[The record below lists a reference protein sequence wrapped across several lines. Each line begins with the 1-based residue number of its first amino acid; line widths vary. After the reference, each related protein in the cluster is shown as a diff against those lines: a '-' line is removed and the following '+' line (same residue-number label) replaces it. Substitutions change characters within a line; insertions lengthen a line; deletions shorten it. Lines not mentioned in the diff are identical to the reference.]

1 MDELRED
8 APSGARVVK
17 DAELAALAYLSFPR
31 QQCLKIRTNNV
42 MQRMNGKLKRRGRIV
57 QVFPSTGSVMRL
69 LAGIIG
75 KLNAEWECGRLFMS
89 KESLEPVFSLKRA
102 KMRIGKLE
110 EGEEAHSEA
119 RVIMKLAIDK
129 YERAA

>member
-1 MDELRED
+1 M
-8 APSGARVVK
+8 VK

-31 QQCLKIRTNNV
+31 QQRLKIRTNNV
-42 MQRMNGKLKRRGRIV
+42 MQCMSGELKRRARIV

-75 KLNAEWECGRLFMS
+75 KLNAEWECRRLFMS

-110 EGEEAHSEA
+110 AGEEAHSDA
-119 RVIMKLAIDK
+119 RVIMKLTIDK

>member
-1 MDELRED
+1 MVED
-8 APSGARVVK
+8 T
-17 DAELAALAYLSFPR
+17 ELAALAYLSFPR
-31 QQCLKIRTNNV
+31 QQCLKICTNNV
-42 MQRMNGKLKRRGRIV
+42 MQRMNGKLKHRGRAV
-57 QVFPSTGSVMRL
+57 QVFPSTGSVMWL

-102 KMRIGKLE
+102 KMRIKELE

-119 RVIMKLAIDK
+119 RVIMKLVIDK

>member
-1 MDELRED
+1 M
-8 APSGARVVK
+8 ARVVK

-31 QQCLKIRTNNV
+31 QQRLKIRTNNV
-42 MQRMNGKLKRRGRIV
+42 MQCMSGELKRRARIV

-102 KMRIGKLE
+102 KMRIKELE
-110 EGEEAHSEA
+110 EGEEAHSDA
-119 RVIMKLAIDK
+119 RVIMKLTIDK
-129 YERAA
+129 YERAV

>member
-1 MDELRED
+1 M
-8 APSGARVVK
+8 VK

-31 QQCLKIRTNNV
+31 QQCLKIHTNNV
-42 MQRMNGKLKRRGRIV
+42 MKRMN
-57 QVFPSTGSVMRL
+57 
-69 LAGIIG
+69 G

-89 KESLEPVFSLKRA
+89 RESPEPVFFLKRA
-102 KMRIGKLE
+102 KMRIKELE
-110 EGEEAHSEA
+110 ADEEAHSEA

>member
-1 MDELRED
+1 M
-8 APSGARVVK
+8 VK
-17 DAELAALAYLSFPR
+17 DAELAALAYLSFSR
-31 QQCLKIRTNNV
+31 QQRLKIRANNV
-42 MQRMNGKLKRRGRIV
+42 MQRMNGKLKRRGRVV

-69 LAGIIG
+69 LAGIID
-75 KLNAEWECGRLFMS
+75 KLNAEWECRRLFMS

-102 KMRIGKLE
+102 KMRIKELE
-110 EGEEAHSEA
+110 AGEEAHSEA